1 MALNPRITDWKGLR
15 VWILG
20 ASAGIGAALAR
31 ELLRRGARV
40 AGTARRE
47 KKLRE
52 VLGESAQ
59 TLALPGDV
67 TEPGTIAA
75 AYERL
80 CAAWDGV
87 DVVVFM
93 AGTYSAARAWDV
105 PVEGARQEVEINLM
119 GTFNGV
125 ATVLPAMLE
134 RGRGALVLV
143 SSVAGYRGLPNG
155 LVYGATKS
163 ALINMA
169 ETLYLDLAPRGVAV
183 YLVNPGFVRTPLT
196 DRNTFRMPALIEAD
210 EAARRIADGMEAG
223 RFEIHFPKRFTG
235 WLKLLEVLPYRWY
248 FAAVR
253 KFTGL

>member
-1 MALNPRITDWKGLR
+1 MALNPRITDWTGRR

-40 AGTARRE
+40 AGTARNAEALAR
-47 KKLRE
+47 
-52 VLGESAQ
+52 VLGGSPE

-67 TEPGTIAA
+67 TRPETIAA
-75 AYERL
+75 ARDRIV
-80 CAAWDGV
+80 AAWGGI
-87 DVVVFM
+87 DVAVFM
-93 AGTYSAARAWDV
+93 AGTYSAARAWEV

-119 GTFNGV
+119 GAFNGV
-125 ATVLPAMLE
+125 ATLLPQLLQQ
-134 RGRGALVLV
+134 GRGALVLV
-143 SSVAGYRGLPNG
+143 SSVAGYRGLPNS

-223 RFEIHFPKRFTG
+223 RFEIHFPRRFTG

-253 KFTGL
+253 RFTGL

>member
-1 MALNPRITDWKGLR
+1 MALNPKIAEWKGLR

-20 ASAGIGAALAR
+20 ASAGIGAALAQ
-31 ELLRRGARV
+31 ELVRRGARV
-40 AGTARRE
+40 AGTARNAEALAR
-47 KKLRE
+47 
-52 VLGESAQ
+52 VLGGSPDA
-59 TLALPGDV
+59 LALPGDV
-67 TEPGTIAA
+67 TKPETIAA
-75 AYERL
+75 AHERIV
-80 CAAWDGV
+80 AAWGGV

-93 AGTYSAARAWDV
+93 AGTYSAARAWEV
-105 PVEGARQEVEINLM
+105 PVEGARQEVEVNLM
-119 GTFNGV
+119 GTFNGI
-125 ATVLPAMLE
+125 ATVLPQMLE

-143 SSVAGYRGLPNG
+143 SSVAGYRGLPNS

-196 DRNTFRMPALIEAD
+196 DKNTFRMPALIEAD
-210 EAARRIADGMEAG
+210 EAARHIADGMAAG

-235 WLKLLEVLPYRWY
+235 WLKLLEILPYRWY

>member
-1 MALNPRITDWKGLR
+1 MPLNPKIADWQGLR

-20 ASAGIGAALAR
+20 ASAGIGAALAQ

-40 AGTARRE
+40 AGTARNAEALE
-47 KKLRE
+47 KA
-52 VLGESAQ
+52 LGESPAA
-59 TLALPGDV
+59 LALPGDV
-67 TEPGTIAA
+67 TRPETIAA
-75 AYERL
+75 ARDRIVAE
-80 CAAWDGV
+80 WGGI
-87 DVVVFM
+87 DVAVFM
-93 AGTYSAARAWDV
+93 AGTYTAARAWDV
-105 PVEGARQEVEINLM
+105 PVEGARSEVEINLM

-125 ATVLPAMLE
+125 ALVLPQMLE

-143 SSVAGYRGLPNG
+143 SSVAGYRGLPNS

-210 EAARRIADGMEAG
+210 EAARRIADGMAAG

-235 WLKLLEVLPYRWY
+235 WLKLLENLPYRWY

-253 KFTGL
+253 RFTGL

>member
-1 MALNPRITDWKGLR
+1 MALNPKITDWKGQR
-15 VWILG
+15 VWIVG

-40 AGTARRE
+40 AGTARNAE
-47 KKLRE
+47 ALAK
-52 VLGESAQ
+52 VLGSSPE
-59 TLALPGDV
+59 TLVLPGDV
-67 TEPGTIAA
+67 TQPDAIAA
-75 AYERL
+75 VRDRIVAE
-80 CAAWDGV
+80 WGGI
-87 DVVVFM
+87 DVAVFM

-119 GTFNGV
+119 GAFNGV
-125 ATVLPAMLE
+125 ATLLPQLLKQ
-134 RGRGALVLV
+134 GRGALVLV

-169 ETLYLDLAPRGVAV
+169 ETLYLDLAPRGIAV

-196 DRNTFRMPALIEAD
+196 DKNTFKMPALIEPD
-210 EAARRIADGMEAG
+210 EAARHIADGMEAG